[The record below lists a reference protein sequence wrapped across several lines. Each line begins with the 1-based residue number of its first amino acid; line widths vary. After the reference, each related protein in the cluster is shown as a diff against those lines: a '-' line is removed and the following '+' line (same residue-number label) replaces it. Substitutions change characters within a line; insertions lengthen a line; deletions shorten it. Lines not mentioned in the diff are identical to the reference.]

1 MKARHLIIHIV
12 DIIIV
17 DIVLASRESLY
28 ENLAQRGVFDRISN
42 EIENTLISLITT
54 FSFETV
60 C

>member
-28 ENLAQRGVFDRISN
+28 ENLAQRGRFSDRIST
-42 EIENTLISLITT
+42 EFQMKSRTL
-54 FSFETV
+54 
-60 C
+60 